1 MVSTAWVPWGA
12 SMRLDSSSPFHNMV
26 DRAARARAKFLSCLA
41 PNSTLILMDGVA
53 PIHRPLACLAT
64 GSRTCVSRS
73 LTCQQYGAEQYGAGH
88 SARRIRKPRQPCPL
102 SADVSHHGLV
112 IPNARGTFGDKPNR
126 APDFDTNVDSPPLTP
141 L

>member
-1 MVSTAWVPWGA
+1 
-12 SMRLDSSSPFHNMV
+12 MRLDSSSPFHNMV
-26 DRAARARAKFLSCLA
+26 DGAARARPKFLSCLA
-41 PNSTLILMDGVA
+41 PNSTLILMDGVP

-73 LTCQQYGAEQYGAGH
+73 LTCQQYGAGH

-102 SADVSHHGLV
+102 SADARPHGLV

-141 L
+141 F